1 MNERTASPA
10 PVTFRPA
17 RLADLPAVLVIN
29 QANVPEV
36 GPTTLERLERFLAMA
51 ELFEVAVGAD
61 DRPMA
66 FVIVLA
72 EGCDYDSPNYAWFV
86 DRHERFL
93 YVDRIAVDAGHR
105 NRGIARRLY
114 DDAVARVRDTGRHL
128 LCAEVNVEPRN
139 DVSLAFHHG
148 YGFVAQ
154 AEVADPR
161 YPALRVA
168 MLTRTVEQ
176 R

>member
-1 MNERTASPA
+1 MNERPTSPA

-17 RLADLPAVLVIN
+17 QLADLPSVLVIN

-36 GPTTLERLERFLAMA
+36 GPTTLERLEAFLAMA

-61 DRPMA
+61 DHPVA

-86 DRHERFL
+86 ERHERFL

-105 NRGIARRLY
+105 HRGIARRLY
-114 DDAVARVRDTGRHL
+114 DDAVAQLRRTGRHL

-139 DVSLAFHHG
+139 DISLAFHHG
-148 YGFVAQ
+148 YGFVAR

-168 MLTRTVEQ
+168 MLTLTVE
-176 R
+176 RP

>member
-1 MNERTASPA
+1 MNEHSTLPA
-10 PVTFRPA
+10 AVSFRPA
-17 RLADLPAVLVIN
+17 GVADLPAVLAIN
-29 QANVPEV
+29 EANVPEV

-61 DRPMA
+61 DLPVA
-66 FVIVLA
+66 FMIVLP

-93 YVDRIAVDAGHR
+93 YVDRIAVAAGHR

-114 DDAVARVRDTGRHL
+114 DDAVAQVRRTGRHL

-148 YGFVAQ
+148 YGFVAR

-168 MLTRTVEQ
+168 MLTLTVAQ
-176 R
+176 P